1 MPKLLEFFRRNS
13 VIRRESRDDRTLERR
28 YRAFKSLLAGN
39 NQALELLTDLELLI
53 HEGRSFTQGEAL
65 GLAETLVGGVYDL
78 VEDLNA
84 LSGGAFPELFDRA
97 ETIGIKALRALARRR
112 SFDSRQFVLPLER
125 LSLENLDEVGGK
137 AANLGEVVNRVGL
150 PTPQGFAVTA
160 SAAAL
165 FMRHSGLLETVG
177 RMLAKVDVSDTA
189 ALEKACENAFHHVL
203 SAPLPP
209 ELETALNAAV
219 RSMISRLG
227 PDLRLAVRSSA
238 VCEDSC
244 ASFAGQHATVL
255 GVVPGNVVTA
265 WREVVASIF
274 TPRAVFYRRTKGYSD
289 QDVMMSVLVLAMVQ
303 ARASGVAYT
312 VDPNATIAREMLISG
327 VWGLGLSLVD
337 GSVDAD
343 FWRVRRDDLTVV
355 ASETARK
362 IERLRVLPGGGT
374 IAEELPEHFKT
385 APCLAPEQVIE
396 LADYAQRLE
405 RHYGMPLDVE
415 WVLDDDGRFLILQTR
430 PLMRAQSLTQAEC
443 CEFVPGHSPLLVGGQ
458 AASPGTAA
466 GVAYVVQ
473 SSHALHSIPK
483 GAILVAKQTSPA
495 YVAAMGKVAGIITD
509 TGSVTG
515 HMASVAREFGI
526 PTLVGV
532 GRATHILPHGQE
544 ITLDATN
551 KAVYPGRVREIL
563 SEKKPMNLM
572 KGSPVYK
579 SLQEALKLIAPLN
592 LVDPETPDF
601 TAKGC
606 RTLHDVI
613 RFAHEMAMRRMF
625 SIADDMDMEAG
636 PAVPLFTGLPLN
648 IFVIDLGGGLVD
660 LDARRVAEVEDIKC
674 VPLKALLG
682 GMSHPGVRWHSEHDS
697 SLSGFDMVV
706 SGSVFRTPQAM
717 RGLGGTNYA
726 IISNEYMNF
735 HGRMGHHFATVDT
748 YCGPI
753 INDNYVMFSFK
764 GGSADV
770 GRRTR
775 RARLIAE
782 ILRWIGFRVVQKG
795 DSLRAEMKKYD
806 QKRIADKVDSLGRLL
821 GAMRHLD
828 MCLSED
834 AQIDWYVT
842 EFLKG
847 NYRFDRNRPA

>member
-13 VIRRESRDDRTLERR
+13 VIRRESRDDLTLERR

-39 NQALELLTDLELLI
+39 NQALELLTDLERLI
-53 HEGRSFTQGEAL
+53 YEGRSFTQDEAL

-84 LSGGAFPELFDRA
+84 LSGGVFPELFDRA
-97 ETIGIKALRALARRR
+97 ETIGIKALRALSRRR
-112 SFDSRQFVLPLER
+112 SFDSPLIVLPLER

-137 AANLGEVVNRVGL
+137 AANLGEVGNRVGL

-165 FMRHSGLLETVG
+165 FMRHSGLQDTLG

-189 ALEKACENAFHHVL
+189 ALEDACANACRHVL

-209 ELETALNAAV
+209 ELEDALNSAV
-219 RSMISRLG
+219 RSMVSRLG

-238 VCEDSC
+238 VCEDSG
-244 ASFAGQHATVL
+244 ASFAGQHTTVL
-255 GVVPGNVVTA
+255 GVVPGNVASA

-312 VDPNATIAREMLISG
+312 VDPNATTMREMLVSG

-343 FWRVRRDDLTVV
+343 FWRVRRDNHAIV
-355 ASETARK
+355 ASTTARK
-362 IERLRVLPGGGT
+362 TERLKFLPDGGT
-374 IAEELPEHFKT
+374 TAEELPEHLRT
-385 APCLAPEQVIE
+385 APCLTPEQVAS
-396 LADYAQRLE
+396 LAEYAQRLE
-405 RHYGMPLDVE
+405 DHYGMPLDVE
-415 WVLDDDGRFLILQTR
+415 WALDEGERFLILQTR
-430 PLMRAQSLTQAEC
+430 PLMRAQELPQAEC
-443 CEFVPGHSPLLVGGQ
+443 CEFVPGHTPLLAGGQ
-458 AASPGTAA
+458 AASPGTAS

-473 SSHALHSIPK
+473 TSHALHSIPK
-483 GAILVAKQTSPA
+483 GSILVAKQTSPA
-495 YVAAMGKVAGIITD
+495 YVAAMGKVAGIVTD

-551 KAVYPGRVREIL
+551 KVVYPGRVREIL
-563 SEKKPMNLM
+563 SEKKPVNLM

-592 LVDPETPDF
+592 LVDPEKPEF
-601 TAKGC
+601 TARGC

-648 IFVIDLGGGLVD
+648 ILVIDLGGGLVD
-660 LDARRVAEVEDIKC
+660 LDARRVAEIEDIRC
-674 VPLKALLG
+674 IPFKALLD
-682 GMSHPGVRWHSEHDS
+682 GMRHPDIRWHGERDS

-717 RGLGGTNYA
+717 RGHGGTNYA

-748 YCGPI
+748 YCGPV

-764 GGSADV
+764 GGAADV

-782 ILRWIGFRVVQKG
+782 TLRWLGFRVVQKG
-795 DSLRAEMKKYD
+795 DSLRAEIKKYD
-806 QKRIADKVDSLGRLL
+806 QKRISEKVDNLGRLL

-828 MCLSED
+828 MSLSDD
-834 AQIDWYVT
+834 AQIDWYVA

-847 NYRFDRNRPA
+847 NYTFDRNRP